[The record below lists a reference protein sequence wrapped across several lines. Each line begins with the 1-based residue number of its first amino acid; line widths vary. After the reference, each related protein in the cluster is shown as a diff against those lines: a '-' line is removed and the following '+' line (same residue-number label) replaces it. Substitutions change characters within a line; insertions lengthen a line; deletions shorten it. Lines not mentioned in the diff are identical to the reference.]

1 MFETYDDIMTI
12 EEISEA
18 LKIGS
23 SQAYKIVRTQQLKG
37 YKEGKDWK
45 IPKTSLIEYVQ
56 QKVHSSILKKNKRGR

>member
-1 MFETYDDIMTI
+1 MGTLHLFHRQTY
-12 EEISEA
+12 
-18 LKIGS
+18 LP

-56 QKVHSSILKKNKRGR
+56 QKVHSSILEKNKRGR

>member
-45 IPKTSLIEYVQ
+45 IPKASLIEYVQ
-56 QKVHSSILKKNKRGR
+56 QKVHSSILEKNKRGR

>member
-56 QKVHSSILKKNKRGR
+56 QKVHSSIPEKNKRGR

>member
-12 EEISEA
+12 DEISEA

-56 QKVHSSILKKNKRGR
+56 QKVHSSILEKK

>member
-56 QKVHSSILKKNKRGR
+56 QKVHSSILEKNKRGR